1 MKLGGFCRTSVQ
13 VCGTVMQ
20 L

>member
-1 MKLGGFCRTSVQ
+1 MKLGGFCRTSLQ
-13 VCGTVMQ
+13 VCGIVMQ

>member
-1 MKLGGFCRTSVQ
+1 MKLGGFCRTSVH
-13 VCGTVMQ
+13 VCGIVMQ